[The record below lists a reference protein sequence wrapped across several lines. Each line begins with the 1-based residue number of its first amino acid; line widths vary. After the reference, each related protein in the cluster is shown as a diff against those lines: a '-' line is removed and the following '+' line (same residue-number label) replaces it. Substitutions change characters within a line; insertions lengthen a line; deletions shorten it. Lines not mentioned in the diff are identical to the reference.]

1 MEMATSLTCT
11 ASLAMV
17 LISIVT
23 LEVEA
28 QTVLQ
33 IHAKTADEDDAGMNR
48 GTVDMELENAVGE
61 TCNIKEMSTGNNND
75 YSRGEIGYSIFH
87 WTNVLFDLS

>member
-1 MEMATSLTCT
+1 MATSLTCT

-48 GTVDMELENAVGE
+48 GTVDMELENAVGD
-61 TCNIKEMSTGNNND
+61 TCNIKEMSTGNNDD
-75 YSRGEIGYSIFH
+75 YSRGEIGYSRFH